1 MMKGL
6 LNERG
11 QTTVEFGFV
20 LVLIVV
26 AAIVALGGLGSA
38 VLQLWNG
45 VVSVW
50 PT

>member
-1 MMKGL
+1 MMRL

-20 LVLIVV
+20 LVLIAV

-38 VLQLWNG
+38 VIQLWNG
-45 VVSVW
+45 LISAW
-50 PT
+50 PV